1 MAIHAVAQRLNPGVL
16 VRASQHAEC
25 MTAQRVQSFVPWRH
39 LAGGMVMVVLLT
51 ACSRRDTG
59 TGDPAVVRGP
69 GEAARQIA
77 ITVDRERTKLTQK
90 KWSVTAHDSVSTLT
104 GFAAGDTLRLIREV
118 LDLGARGQEA
128 SRYYFVGPQLRYFE
142 SEGHVMV
149 PNAGKPEAKHRVRL
163 VLAFDQR
170 GATVEATHTMDG
182 QTAPLDSVRI
192 RHAQVRAAELA
203 RQWATSPATAPA
215 PNR

>member
-1 MAIHAVAQRLNPGVL
+1 
-16 VRASQHAEC
+16 
-25 MTAQRVQSFVPWRH
+25 MTARRLPYFSPSRN
-39 LAGGMVMVVLLT
+39 LALGMALVVLL
-51 ACSRRDTG
+51 AGCSDRDAAPS
-59 TGDPAVVRGP
+59 DSAVVRGP
-69 GEAARQIA
+69 GDASRQIA
-77 ITVDRERTKLTQK
+77 VAVDRERTTLTQK
-90 KWSVTAHDSVSTLT
+90 KWSVTTRDSVVTLT

-118 LDLGARGQEA
+118 LELGDKGREA

-142 SEGHVMV
+142 SEGDVMV
-149 PNAGKPEAKHRVRL
+149 PNAGKPKTKHRVRL

-192 RHAQVRAAELA
+192 QHAQVRASELA